1 MANVGDVYQVS
12 TNRISIKVASGDNG
26 GEVAMW
32 LTDAPPGSG
41 VPLHVHWDA
50 AETIFVRKGRFKI
63 RLGDEL
69 IEVGPG
75 DGMHLPAN
83 VPDAYKNFGEEP
95 GQLIFTVMPGGVEGF
110 FEEISHRSELQAPKD
125 LPVINEIAA
134 KYQFEIIGPQIA

>member
-1 MANVGDVYQVS
+1 MAIAGDVYQVF

-50 AETIFVRKGRFKI
+50 AETIFVRRGRFII

-83 VPDAYKNFGEEP
+83 VPHAYKNFGDEP
-95 GQLIFTVMPGGVEGF
+95 GQLVFTVMPGGVEGF
-110 FEEISHRSELQAPKD
+110 FEEISQRSD
-125 LPVINEIAA
+125 LHPPDDLAAINAIAA
-134 KYQFEIIGPQIA
+134 K